1 MKRVAKRLKN
11 QEFTEHIDDMQ
22 LALFMD
28 KKLDKQ
34 QRDSVFE
41 HLSHCKRCRD
51 VLKVA
56 SEIAQ
61 EKQRLEP
68 VNNIDYMGYLKPFI
82 PFVAG
87 VVLFFGVPMVDDS
100 SPNVSFKGVECE
112 EGIIDRSLDYW
123 ERKFNEWFS
132 SN

>member
-34 QRDSVFE
+34 QRDRVFE

-61 EKQRLEP
+61 ENQRLEP
-68 VNNIDYMGYLKPFI
+68 VNNIDYMGYLRAFI

-100 SPNVSFKGVECE
+100 SPDVSFKGVECE
-112 EGIIDRSLDYW
+112 EGIIDRSLNYW
-123 ERKFNEWFS
+123 EKRFNEWFS